1 MLNFQVMTAT
11 RELYIGNVRI
21 SPNLVLAPMAGV
33 TDSSFRRLIKE
44 LGGVGL
50 IVTEFIS
57 VEGLTRGNLRT
68 HRMMKFLP
76 EERPLSIQIFGY
88 DEERMAAAA
97 EIIEES
103 GADIVDINCGC
114 PAKKVVK
121 GGGGSSLLRDL
132 PQLEKILR
140 RVRRAVS
147 IPVTM
152 KIRTGWDD
160 NSINAVEVAR
170 IIEDCGGNMVAIHGR
185 TRVQGYSGRANWDVI
200 AAVKRAVSIPVIG
213 CGDVV
218 TAEQAIERLNETGVD
233 AVMIGRGAIANPWV
247 FRQTSELMR
256 GETPH
261 QPSLAE
267 KQGVLHRY
275 HELLRDEMPE
285 RALAGKLKQMCGYFT
300 HGLAG
305 GARLRERVFH
315 SQTITE
321 IFDQIDEYFQSMIE
335 RGVPPDAFFHSSK
348 DGGEFVDRGPRDPKC
363 AEFTN
368 AAPVA

>member
-1 MLNFQVMTAT
+1 MTAAGKLT
-11 RELYIGNVRI
+11 IGNVEI
-21 SPNLVLAPMAGV
+21 APNLVLAPMAGV

-44 LGGVGL
+44 LTGVGL

-88 DEERMAAAA
+88 DEERMAMAA

-114 PAKKVVK
+114 PAKKVVR

-132 PQLEKILR
+132 PQLEKIMR

-147 IPVTM
+147 IPLTM

-160 NSINAVEVAR
+160 ESINAVEVAR
-170 IIEDCGGNMVAIHGR
+170 LIADCGGNMVAIHGR
-185 TRVQGYSGRANWDVI
+185 TRMQGYSGRANWDVI

-218 TAEQAIERLNETGVD
+218 TADQAIERLQQSGVD
-233 AVMIGRGAIANPWV
+233 AV
-247 FRQTSELMR
+247 
-256 GETPH
+256 
-261 QPSLAE
+261 
-267 KQGVLHRY
+267 
-275 HELLRDEMPE
+275 
-285 RALAGKLKQMCGYFT
+285 
-300 HGLAG
+300 
-305 GARLRERVFH
+305 
-315 SQTITE
+315 
-321 IFDQIDEYFQSMIE
+321 
-335 RGVPPDAFFHSSK
+335 
-348 DGGEFVDRGPRDPKC
+348 
-363 AEFTN
+363 
-368 AAPVA
+368 

>member
-1 MLNFQVMTAT
+1 M
-11 RELYIGNVRI
+11 YIRDVRI
-21 SPNLVLAPMAGV
+21 DPALVLAPMAGV

-44 LGGVGL
+44 LTGVGL

-57 VEGLTRGNLRT
+57 VEGLTRGNMRT

-76 EERPLSIQIFGY
+76 EERPISIQIFGHN
-88 DEERMAAAA
+88 EERMAMAA

-114 PAKKVVK
+114 PAKKVVNN
-121 GGGGSSLLRDL
+121 GGGSSLLKDL

-140 RVRRAVS
+140 AIRSRVR

-160 NSINAVEVAR
+160 ATINAVEVAK
-170 IIEDCGGNMVAIHGR
+170 IIEGSGGSMVAIHGR
-185 TRVQGYSGRANWDVI
+185 TRMQGYSGRANWDVI
-200 AAVKRAVSIPVIG
+200 AAVKQAVSIPVVG

-218 TAEQAIERLNETGVD
+218 TAEQAAARFEESGVD
-233 AVMIGRGAIANPWV
+233 AVMIGRGAIANPWI
-247 FRQTSELMR
+247 FRQTVDVLAGRE
-256 GETPH
+256 PY

-267 KQGVLHRY
+267 KQNVLRRY
-275 HELLRDEMPE
+275 YELLKDEMHE
-285 RALAGKLKQMCGYFT
+285 RALCGKLKQMCGYFT

-315 SQTITE
+315 SQSIAE
-321 IFDQIDEYFQSMIE
+321 IFDQVDGYFGSMIE
-335 RGVPPDAFFHSSK
+335 RGVPPDVTFDPDDYRH
-348 DGGEFVDRGPRDPKC
+348 EHPRDPKT
-363 AEFTN
+363 AEFTRLRQSSKSI
-368 AAPVA
+368 APGSIV

>member
-1 MLNFQVMTAT
+1 MNAV
-11 RELYIGNVRI
+11 REIHIGPVRI
-21 SPNLVLAPMAGV
+21 RPALVLAPMAGV

-44 LGGVGL
+44 LTGVGL

-57 VEGLTRGNLRT
+57 VEGLTRGNMRT
-68 HRMMKFLP
+68 HKMMKFLP

-88 DEERMAAAA
+88 DEERMAMAA

-132 PQLEKILR
+132 PQLEKILLSIRR
-140 RVRRAVS
+140 RVK

-160 NSINAVEVAR
+160 ATINAVEVAK
-170 IIEDCGGNMVAIHGR
+170 IIEGSGGSMVAIHGR
-185 TRVQGYSGRANWDVI
+185 TRMQGYSGRANWNVI
-200 AAVKRAVSIPVIG
+200 AAVKQAVRIPVIG

-218 TAEQAIERLNETGVD
+218 NAEQAVERFKETGVD
-233 AVMIGRGAIANPWV
+233 AVMIGRGAIANPWIFHQAV
-247 FRQTSELMR
+247 DLMEGR
-256 GETPH
+256 APY
-261 QPSLAE
+261 QPTLAE
-267 KQGVLHRY
+267 KQSVLHRY
-275 HELLRDEMPE
+275 NELLKDEMPE
-285 RALAGKLKQMCGYFT
+285 RALCGKLKQMCGYFT

-315 SQTITE
+315 SQSITE
-321 IFDQIDEYFQSMIE
+321 IFDQIDEYFTSMIE
-335 RGVPPDAFFHSSK
+335 RGVPPDVQFDPNDYKHQNA
-348 DGGEFVDRGPRDPKC
+348 RDPKT
-363 AEFTN
+363 AEFTQL
-368 AAPVA
+368 ADLRA

>member
-1 MLNFQVMTAT
+1 MSRTGSYN
-11 RELYIGNVRI
+11 IGSLEI
-21 SPNLVLAPMAGV
+21 KPNLVLAPMAGV

-57 VEGLTRGNLRT
+57 VEGLTRGNMRT

-76 EERPLSIQIFGY
+76 EERPLSIQIFGHN
-88 DEERMAAAA
+88 EERMAMAA
-97 EIIEES
+97 EIIQES

-114 PAKKVVK
+114 PAKKVVN

-132 PQLEKILR
+132 PRLEKILR
-140 RVRRAVS
+140 RVRRAVT
-147 IPVTM
+147 IPLTM

-160 NSINAVEVAR
+160 SSINAVEVGR
-170 IIEDCGGNMVAIHGR
+170 LIEDCGGEMIAIHGR

-200 AAVKRAVSIPVIG
+200 SAVKRAVSIPVVG

-218 TAEQAIERLNETGVD
+218 TAEQAIERLNESGVD
-233 AVMIGRGAIANPWV
+233 AVMIGRGAIANPWI
-247 FRQTSELMR
+247 FRQTAGLMR
-256 GETPH
+256 GEMPH

-275 HELLRDEMPE
+275 YELLKDELHE

-300 HGLAG
+300 HGLTG

-315 SQTITE
+315 SQSIEE
-321 IFDQIDEYFQSMIE
+321 IFRQTDEYFASMIE
-335 RGVPPDAFFHSSK
+335 HGLPPDHHVFA
-348 DGGEFVDRGPRDPKC
+348 DGQPFVDRGPRDAKC
-363 AEFTN
+363 SEFTN
-368 AAPVA
+368 LEPSPAG

>member
-1 MLNFQVMTAT
+1 MTAAGKLT
-11 RELYIGNVRI
+11 IGNVEI
-21 SPNLVLAPMAGV
+21 APNLVLAPMAGV

-44 LGGVGL
+44 LTGVGL

-88 DEERMAAAA
+88 DEERMAMAA

-114 PAKKVVK
+114 PAKKVVR

-132 PQLEKILR
+132 PQLEKIMR

-147 IPVTM
+147 IPLTM

-160 NSINAVEVAR
+160 ESINAVEVAR
-170 IIEDCGGNMVAIHGR
+170 LIADCGGNMVAIHGR
-185 TRVQGYSGRANWDVI
+185 TRMQGYSGRANWDVI

-213 CGDVV
+213 CGDIV
-218 TAEQAIERLNETGVD
+218 TAEQAIGRLNQTGVD
-233 AVMIGRGAIANPWV
+233 GVMIGRGAIANPWI
-247 FRQTSELMR
+247 FRQVAELMR

-261 QPSLAE
+261 QPTLTE
-267 KQGVLHRY
+267 KRSVLHRY
-275 HELLRDEMPE
+275 EELLRDEMHE
-285 RALAGKLKQMCGYFT
+285 RALCGKLKQMCSYFT

-305 GARLRERVFH
+305 GSRLRERVFH
-315 SQTITE
+315 SQTIAE
-321 IFDQIDEYFQSMIE
+321 VFAQIDAYFDSMIE
-335 RGVPPDAFFHSSK
+335 RGLPPDMHRNAETNER
-348 DGGEFVDRGPRDPKC
+348 EFRDPGPRDSKC
-363 AEFTN
+363 VEFVN
-368 AAPVA
+368 AAPQPTVTS

>member
-1 MLNFQVMTAT
+1 MNAV
-11 RELYIGNVRI
+11 RELQIGQVKV
-21 SPNLVLAPMAGV
+21 SPALVLAPMAGV

-44 LGGVGL
+44 LTGVGL

-57 VEGLTRGNLRT
+57 VEGLTRGNLKT

-88 DEERMAAAA
+88 DEERMAMAA

-132 PQLEKILR
+132 PQLEKILLSIRR
-140 RVRRAVS
+140 RVK

-160 NSINAVEVAR
+160 HSINAVEVAK
-170 IIEDCGGNMVAIHGR
+170 IIEGSGGNMVAIHGR
-185 TRVQGYSGRANWDVI
+185 TRMQGYSGRANWEVI
-200 AAVKRAVSIPVIG
+200 AAVKEAVKIPVVG

-218 TAEQAIERLNETGVD
+218 NAQQAIERFAETGVD
-233 AVMIGRGAIANPWV
+233 AVMIGRGAIANPWIFHQAV
-247 FRQTSELMR
+247 DLMEGR
-256 GETPH
+256 TAY
-261 QPSLAE
+261 QPSLAA
-267 KQGVLHRY
+267 KHKVLLRY

-285 RALAGKLKQMCGYFT
+285 RALCGKLKQMCGYFT

-315 SQTITE
+315 SQSIHE
-321 IFDQIDEYFQSMIE
+321 IFDQINEYFASMIE
-335 RGVPPDAFFHSSK
+335 RSVPPDVLFDPQEYKHQHA
-348 DGGEFVDRGPRDPKC
+348 RDPKTS
-363 AEFTN
+363 EF
-368 AAPVA
+368 ARGVDVGV

>member
-1 MLNFQVMTAT
+1 MAN
-11 RELYIGNVRI
+11 EIKIGNVTI
-21 SPNLVLAPMAGV
+21 APNLVLAPMAGV

-44 LGGVGL
+44 LDGVGL

-57 VEGLTRGNLRT
+57 VEGITRGNMRT

-76 EERPLSIQIFGY
+76 EEQPLSIQIFGY
-88 DEERMAAAA
+88 DDQRMVAAA

-114 PAKKVVK
+114 PAKKVVN

-140 RVRRAVS
+140 RIRKAVS

-152 KIRTGWDD
+152 KIRTGWDEA
-160 NSINAVEVAR
+160 SINAVEVGR
-170 IIEDCGGNMVAIHGR
+170 LIEDCGANMVAIHGR
-185 TRVQGYSGRANWDVI
+185 TRQQGYSGRANWDVI
-200 AAVKRAVSIPVIG
+200 AAVKRAVTIPVIG
-213 CGDVV
+213 CGDI
-218 TAEQAIERLNETGVD
+218 TTPEQALERLAETGVD
-233 AVMIGRGAIANPWV
+233 GVMIGRGAIANPWI

-256 GETPH
+256 GERIY

-267 KQGVLHRY
+267 KQRVLHRY
-275 HELLRDEMPE
+275 HELLRDELPE
-285 RALAGKLKQMCGYFT
+285 RALTGKLKQMCGYFT

-315 SQTITE
+315 SQTISE
-321 IFDQIDEYFQSMIE
+321 IYDQIDEYFASMIE
-335 RGVPPDAFFHSSK
+335 RGVPPDAMTR
-348 DGGEFVDRGPRDPKC
+348 EERAFVDPEPRDAKN
-363 AEFTN
+363 AEFTRSAPT
-368 AAPVA
+368 AAAIR

>member
-1 MLNFQVMTAT
+1 
-11 RELYIGNVRI
+11 
-21 SPNLVLAPMAGV
+21 MAGV

-88 DEERMAAAA
+88 DDDRMVMAA

-140 RVRRAVS
+140 RVVQSVS

-160 NSINAVEVAR
+160 NSINAVDVAKVV
-170 IIEDCGGNMVAIHGR
+170 EQSGGAMVAIHGR
-185 TRVQGYSGRANWDVI
+185 TRMQGYSGNANWDVI
-200 AAVKRAVSIPVIG
+200 AAVKRAVSIPVVG
-213 CGDVV
+213 CGDVTTPELV
-218 TAEQAIERLNETGVD
+218 VSRFQETGVD
-233 AVMIGRGAIANPWV
+233 GVMIGRGAIANPWI

-256 GETPH
+256 DDIPYD
-261 QPSLAE
+261 PPLNE
-267 KQGVLHRY
+267 KQRVLHRY
-275 HELLRDEMPE
+275 YELLHGEIPE

-300 HGLAG
+300 HGLEG

-315 SQTITE
+315 SQSVEE
-321 IFDQIDEYFQSMIE
+321 IFGNVDAYFASMIE
-335 RGVPPDAFFHSSK
+335 RGVPPEWLWRQSEAVTH
-348 DGGEFVDRGPRDPKC
+348 
-363 AEFTN
+363 
-368 AAPVA
+368 AAQA

>member
-1 MLNFQVMTAT
+1 MNGIG
-11 RELYIGNVRI
+11 ELYIGTVRI
-21 SPNLVLAPMAGV
+21 HPNLVLAPMAGV

-44 LGGVGL
+44 LTGVGL

-88 DEERMAAAA
+88 DEERMAMAA
-97 EIIEES
+97 EIIEEA

-140 RVRRAVS
+140 TIRRRVQ

-160 NSINAVEVAR
+160 ASINAVEVAR

-185 TRVQGYSGRANWDVI
+185 TRMQGYSGRANWDVI
-200 AAVKRAVSIPVIG
+200 AAVKQAVNIPVIG

-218 TAEQAIERLNETGVD
+218 TPEMVIERFNQTGVD
-233 AVMIGRGAIANPWV
+233 AVMIGRGAIANPWI
-247 FRQTSELMR
+247 FRQTTEQMR
-256 GETPH
+256 GEAPY
-261 QPSLAE
+261 QPSLQE
-267 KQGVLHRY
+267 KQRVLHRY
-275 HELLRDEMPE
+275 HELLKDEMPE
-285 RALAGKLKQMCGYFT
+285 RALSGKLKQMCGYFT

-315 SQTITE
+315 SQSIAE
-321 IFDQIDEYFQSMIE
+321 IFDQIDRYFVAMIE
-335 RGVPPDAFFHSSK
+335 GGAPPDAQFNPADYRH
-348 DGGEFVDRGPRDPKC
+348 EHARDPKT
-363 AEFTN
+363 AAFTRTV
-368 AAPVA
+368 PTI

>member
-1 MLNFQVMTAT
+1 MNGVG
-11 RELYIGNVRI
+11 EIHIGQVRI

-44 LGGVGL
+44 LNGVGL

-57 VEGLTRGNLRT
+57 VEGITRGNMRT
-68 HRMMKFLP
+68 HKMLKFLE

-97 EIIEES
+97 EIIEER

-140 RVRRAVS
+140 RIRRAVS

-160 NSINAVEVAR
+160 TSINAVEVAR

-185 TRVQGYSGRANWDVI
+185 TRMQGYSGKADWDVI
-200 AAVKRAVSIPVIG
+200 AAVKQAVSIPVIG
-213 CGDVV
+213 CGDVTV
-218 TAEQAIERLNETGVD
+218 PETAITRLKETGVD
-233 AVMIGRGAIANPWV
+233 AVMIGRGAIANPWI

-256 GETPH
+256 GEIPY
-261 QPSLAE
+261 QPSFVE
-267 KQGVLHRY
+267 KQRVLHRY
-275 HELLRDEMPE
+275 NELLCDEMHE

-315 SQTITE
+315 SQTIEE
-321 IFDQIDEYFQSMIE
+321 IFHQIDEYFSSMIE
-335 RGVPPDAFFHSSK
+335 RGVPPDFTRGDLA
-348 DGGEFVDRGPRDPKC
+348 DRGPRDPKC
-363 AEFTN
+363 VEFTRI
-368 AAPVA
+368 APTGV

>member
-1 MLNFQVMTAT
+1 MADRKHNIHHTASRVLNFAGMS
-11 RELYIGNVRI
+11 ELQRI
-21 SPNLVLAPMAGV
+21 NIAGVTIEPNLVLAPMAGV

-68 HRMMKFLP
+68 HRMMKFLA

-88 DEERMAAAA
+88 DPVRMAEAA
-97 EIIEES
+97 EIIQES

-132 PQLEKILR
+132 PQMERILKA
-140 RVRRAVS
+140 VVQAVS

-152 KIRTGWDD
+152 KIRIGWDD
-160 NSINAVEVAR
+160 ATVNAVEVAR
-170 IIEDCGGNMVAIHGR
+170 VIEGCGGKMVAIHGR

-200 AAVKRAVSIPVIG
+200 AAVKRAVSIPVVG
-213 CGDVV
+213 CGDV
-218 TAEQAIERLNETGVD
+218 TTPSSALDRLRETGVD
-233 AVMIGRGAIANPWV
+233 GVMIGRGAISNPWI

-256 GETPH
+256 SIEPYA
-261 QPSLAE
+261 PSLLE
-267 KQGVLHRY
+267 KQRVLHRY
-275 HELLRDEMPE
+275 HDLLRGELPE

-300 HGLAG
+300 HGLPG
-305 GARLRERVFH
+305 GARLRESVFH
-315 SQTITE
+315 SQTISE
-321 IFDQIDEYFQSMIE
+321 IFGHIDLYFSTMMARSAI
-335 RGVPPDAFFHSSK
+335 A
-348 DGGEFVDRGPRDPKC
+348 
-363 AEFTN
+363 
-368 AAPVA
+368 

>member
-1 MLNFQVMTAT
+1 MTAAGKLT
-11 RELYIGNVRI
+11 IGNVEI
-21 SPNLVLAPMAGV
+21 APNLVLAPMAGV

-44 LGGVGL
+44 LTGVGL

-88 DEERMAAAA
+88 DEERMAMAA
-97 EIIEES
+97 EIIEEA

-140 RVRRAVS
+140 TIRSRVK

-160 NSINAVEVAR
+160 HSINAVEVAK
-170 IIEDCGGNMVAIHGR
+170 IVEGSGGDMVAIHGR
-185 TRVQGYSGRANWDVI
+185 TRMQRYSGRANWDGI
-200 AAVKRAVSIPVIG
+200 AAVKDAGTIPVIG

-218 TAEQAIERLNETGVD
+218 DAEQAIGRFKETGVD
-233 AVMIGRGAIANPWV
+233 AVMIGRGAIAN
-247 FRQTSELMR
+247 
-256 GETPH
+256 
-261 QPSLAE
+261 
-267 KQGVLHRY
+267 
-275 HELLRDEMPE
+275 
-285 RALAGKLKQMCGYFT
+285 
-300 HGLAG
+300 
-305 GARLRERVFH
+305 
-315 SQTITE
+315 
-321 IFDQIDEYFQSMIE
+321 
-335 RGVPPDAFFHSSK
+335 
-348 DGGEFVDRGPRDPKC
+348 
-363 AEFTN
+363 
-368 AAPVA
+368 

>member
-1 MLNFQVMTAT
+1 MASPGTLN
-11 RELYIGNVRI
+11 IGPVSV
-21 SPNLVLAPMAGV
+21 SPNLILAPMAGV

-76 EERPLSIQIFGY
+76 EERPISIQIFGY
-88 DEERMAAAA
+88 DVDRMQAAA

-132 PQLEKILR
+132 PQLEKILVTLR
-140 RVRRAVS
+140 KAVS

-160 NSINAVEVAR
+160 SSINAVEVAR
-170 IIEDCGGNMVAIHGR
+170 IIEGSGGSMVAIHGR
-185 TRVQGYSGRANWDVI
+185 TRMQGYQGSANWDVI
-200 AAVKRAVSIPVIG
+200 AAAKRAVNIPVVG
-213 CGDVV
+213 CGDV
-218 TAEQAIERLNETGVD
+218 TTPEIAINRFSETGVD
-233 AVMIGRGAIANPWV
+233 GVMIGRGAIANPWI
-247 FRQTSELMR
+247 FRQT
-256 GETPH
+256 GETLRQEAIYEP
-261 QPSLAE
+261 PLAE
-267 KQGVLHRY
+267 KHRVLHRY
-275 HELLRDEMPE
+275 HELLKDELPP
-285 RALAGKLKQMCGYFT
+285 RALAGKLKQMSGYFT
-300 HGLAG
+300 HGLEG
-305 GARLRERVFH
+305 GSRLRERVFQ

-321 IFDQIDEYFQSMIE
+321 IYEHIDEYFDWMIV
-335 RGVPPDAFFHSSK
+335 RGCPP
-348 DGGEFVDRGPRDPKC
+348 EGPRRGMAPKPSA
-363 AEFTN
+363 AESEL
-368 AAPVA
+368 VA

>member
-1 MLNFQVMTAT
+1 MIAAGKMT
-11 RELYIGNVRI
+11 IGNVEI
-21 SPNLVLAPMAGV
+21 APNLVLAPMAGV

-44 LGGVGL
+44 LTGVGL

-88 DEERMAAAA
+88 DEERMAMAA

-114 PAKKVVK
+114 PAKKVVR

-132 PQLEKILR
+132 PQLEKIMR

-147 IPVTM
+147 IPLTM
-152 KIRTGWDD
+152 KIRTCWDD
-160 NSINAVEVAR
+160 ESINAVEVAR
-170 IIEDCGGNMVAIHGR
+170 LIEDCGGNMVAIHGR
-185 TRVQGYSGRANWDVI
+185 TRMQGYSGRANWDVI

-213 CGDVV
+213 CGDIV

-233 AVMIGRGAIANPWV
+233 GAMIGRGAIANPWI
-247 FRQTSELMR
+247 FRQVAERMR

-261 QPSLAE
+261 QPTLTE
-267 KQGVLHRY
+267 KRGVLHRY
-275 HELLRDEMPE
+275 EELLRDEMHE
-285 RALAGKLKQMCGYFT
+285 RALAGKLKQMCSYFT

-305 GARLRERVFH
+305 GSRLRERVFH
-315 SQTITE
+315 AQTVAE
-321 IFDQIDEYFQSMIE
+321 VFEQIDAYFGSMIE
-335 RGVPPDAFFHSSK
+335 RGVPPEMLKGAEMSQP
-348 DGGEFVDRGPRDPKC
+348 EFRDPGPRDSKC
-363 AEFTN
+363 VEFVN
-368 AAPVA
+368 AAPQPLITS

>member
-1 MLNFQVMTAT
+1 M
-11 RELYIGNVRI
+11 IGEISIKNVRI

-57 VEGLTRGNLRT
+57 VEGLTRGNMRT

-76 EERPLSIQIFGY
+76 QERPLSIQIFGY
-88 DEERMAAAA
+88 DADRMAAAA
-97 EIIEES
+97 EIIEEV

-114 PAKKVVK
+114 PAKKVVN

-140 RVRRAVS
+140 SIRKAVS

-152 KIRTGWDD
+152 KIRTGWDHS
-160 NSINAVEVAR
+160 SINATEVAR
-170 IIEDCGGNMVAIHGR
+170 IIEDCGGDMVAIHGR
-185 TRVQGYSGRANWDVI
+185 TRAQGYSGRADWDVI
-200 AAVKRAVSIPVIG
+200 AEVKRAVSIPVIG
-213 CGDVV
+213 CGDVTSPQMAIQRLDE
-218 TAEQAIERLNETGVD
+218 TAVD
-233 AVMIGRGAIANPWV
+233 AVMIGRGAIANPWI
-247 FRQTSELMR
+247 FRQTSELML
-256 GETPH
+256 GEAVY

-267 KQGVLHRY
+267 KQKVLHRY
-275 HELLRDEMPE
+275 NELLCDELPE

-321 IFDQIDEYFQSMIE
+321 IFDQIDQYFASMIECGSPPDRFMKDHHPMIE
-335 RGVPPDAFFHSSK
+335 RG
-348 DGGEFVDRGPRDPKC
+348 PRDEKC
-363 AEFTN
+363 AEFTRIT
-368 AAPVA
+368 P